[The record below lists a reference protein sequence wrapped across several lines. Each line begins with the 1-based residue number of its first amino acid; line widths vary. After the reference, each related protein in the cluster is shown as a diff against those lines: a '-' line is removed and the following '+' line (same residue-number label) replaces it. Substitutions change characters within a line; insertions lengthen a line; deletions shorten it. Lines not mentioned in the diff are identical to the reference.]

1 MSDSEKIVLS
11 IQSHVTHGY
20 VGNKAA
26 TFPLQL
32 HGFDV
37 DAINTV
43 SLSNHSGYPVIK
55 GHRMD
60 LEEFQTILSGLEANQ
75 FLPLYRYIL
84 TGYINDDAIVR
95 HVQHT
100 VAAVKRLRGA
110 PASPTAPP
118 AAEETAAAA
127 SPSAAAHQ
135 PVTYI
140 CDPVLGDDGR
150 LYCKPEVVDA
160 YRAILSCADIA
171 TPNYFEAELLSGVHV
186 VDLPTAAAA
195 ADYFHAQGTRIVV
208 VKSFPDKATAKA
220 NAEERGL
227 PPPPLLRFLVSVQ
240 EADGHKRRYTGTV
253 PFHDGHYT
261 GTGDVFAASLLAFYH
276 IHGEAHIDVAV
287 GKAMGVVQDLI
298 LATRRTGGVGNTS
311 LNSRELR
318 VTSSP
323 ESLLRPQTAV
333 TVVSVTEADLS
344 QH

>member
-1 MSDSEKIVLS
+1 MAEQEKIVLS

-37 DAINTV
+37 DAVNTV

-60 LEEFQTILSGLEANQ
+60 LEEYETILAGLEANQ

-84 TGYINDDAIVR
+84 TGYINNDAVVR

-100 VAAVKRLRGA
+100 VATVKQVRAAGA
-110 PASPTAPP
+110 
-118 AAEETAAAA
+118 
-127 SPSAAAHQ
+127 
-135 PVTYI
+135 VTYI

-150 LYCKPEVVDA
+150 LYCRPEVVDA
-160 YRAILSCADIA
+160 YRAILACADIA

-186 VDLPTAAAA
+186 ADLASAAAA

-208 VKSFPDKATAKA
+208 VKSFPDKTAEA
-220 NAEERGL
+220 GARR
-227 PPPPLLRFLVSVQ
+227 LRFLISVREG
-240 EADGHKRRYTGTV
+240 EAARRRYTGTV
-253 PFHDGHYT
+253 PYHEGQYT

-276 IHGEAHIDVAV
+276 AHGEAHIDVVVA
-287 GKAMGVVQDLI
+287 KAMGVVQDLI
-298 LATRRTGGVGNTS
+298 LATRRTGGVGGTS

-323 ESLLRPQTAV
+323 DSLLHPQTVV
-333 TVVSVTEADLS
+333 TVVPVAEADLGAY
-344 QH
+344 